1 MRSRH
6 HRGMLAILIAAVV
19 GFCSWFLPLGVA
31 SAGGASI
38 SVSPN
43 PGSSAAHVSVSGSGW
58 AGYDSIR
65 VSLDQGTGS
74 TFMCFTSANAGG
86 VIAPQTCTVPTT
98 IPEGAYTLSATDG
111 TLTATTPF
119 TLHPGV
125 TVEGFDGSAAV
136 GVAAGQSLALVGS
149 GFAPSSSLKATFNG
163 TTVALTPKVTTN
175 AVGQFTGTDVV
186 VPASTVQGR
195 YPLVIKDGSG
205 NSSTVHL
212 DVYAATL
219 SVTPSP
225 SVSGATVTL
234 TGTGWPINDP
244 LRVQLDQGTSST
256 FVCFAGTDGNDTL
269 NQTCTVPTSIIE
281 GAYTLVAEDNSLAV
295 TTPFAMDP
303 GVTIS
308 NSSGQ
313 PLASAAP
320 GTAAELSGSGFDANS
335 TIVKV
340 TFGTHVVSFSPS
352 PQAGPTGSFS
362 DAAFTIP
369 SLAPGVYTVTAKDA
383 AGHSGAV
390 TFTIS

>member
-1 MRSRH
+1 MP
-6 HRGMLAILIAAVV
+6 AILIAAVV

-38 SVSPN
+38 SISPN
-43 PGSSAAHVSVSGSGW
+43 PGASAGHVSVSGSGW

-74 TFMCFTSANAGG
+74 TFMCFASSNAGG

-125 TVEGFDGSAAV
+125 TVEGFDGSAVV

-163 TTVALTPKVTTN
+163 TAVALKPAVTTN
-175 AVGQFTGTDVV
+175 TVGQFTGTDVV

-195 YPLVIKDGSG
+195 YPLVIKDASG

-219 SVTPSP
+219 TATPNPGVAGS
-225 SVSGATVTL
+225 SVTL

-244 LRVQLDQGTSST
+244 LRVQLDLGTSST
-256 FVCFAGTDGNDTL
+256 FVCFADTDGNGTL
-269 NQTCTVPTSIIE
+269 NQTCTVPTTIIE
-281 GAYTLVAEDNSLAV
+281 GAYSLVAEDNSLAV
-295 TTPFAMDP
+295 TTPFTMDP

-335 TIVKV
+335 TIVSV

-383 AGHSGAV
+383 AGHSGTV
-390 TFTIS
+390 IFTIS

>member
-1 MRSRH
+1 M
-6 HRGMLAILIAAVV
+6 
-19 GFCSWFLPLGVA
+19 
-31 SAGGASI
+31 
-38 SVSPN
+38 
-43 PGSSAAHVSVSGSGW
+43 
-58 AGYDSIR
+58 
-65 VSLDQGTGS
+65 
-74 TFMCFTSANAGG
+74 
-86 VIAPQTCTVPTT
+86 
-98 IPEGAYTLSATDG
+98 
-111 TLTATTPF
+111 
-119 TLHPGV
+119 

-281 GAYTLVAEDNSLAV
+281 GAYTLVAPSCASPAP
-295 TTPFAMDP
+295 TAMTP
-303 GVTIS
+303 
-308 NSSGQ
+308 
-313 PLASAAP
+313 
-320 GTAAELSGSGFDANS
+320 
-335 TIVKV
+335 
-340 TFGTHVVSFSPS
+340 
-352 PQAGPTGSFS
+352 
-362 DAAFTIP
+362 
-369 SLAPGVYTVTAKDA
+369 
-383 AGHSGAV
+383 
-390 TFTIS
+390 